1 MEEVNKIME
10 EVHDTHKDDLDMAKI
25 EPFSEECK
33 LCKNGLWLFIGKQGS
48 GKTHK
53 LIQTILYAEHFQ
65 EKPYFSQIIF
75 SSTSDGLDKTLETY
89 KKKIKT
95 PIEFVPENK
104 LFERLQQHLKRKT
117 KFYSMMKWIKSNGAI
132 SDKNVTHMA
141 EKHRLYDKK
150 RTAKYIRKKISDY
163 GHPKYPANLLLI
175 MDDFLGSDL
184 LEGRNSA
191 VVKFL
196 TKCRHFNIT
205 CVISQQSTKGI
216 GRTVRRL
223 ASDAVVWK
231 GFGEEDFLD
240 LVREFSISMDK
251 KELYKI
257 YNSFKDNHDYM
268 AIHNHLDEVEVELH

>member
-33 LCKNGLWLFIGKQGS
+33 FGKNGLWLFIGKQGS

-268 AIHNHLDEVEVELH
+268 AIHNQLDEVEVELH